1 MDQIFEFTVPVFIKG
16 LTGLKNVL
24 QKATEHGLSDEALL
38 ADRLAPD
45 MFPFVKQVQ
54 SATDNAKGCAARLA
68 GQETPKYE
76 DAETTVA
83 ELQARLDKTIAYLR
97 TISKDSFANAASVQV
112 VLPFMPGKFMTGF
125 DYAREYALP
134 NFFFHVAMSYAIVRK
149 NGVPIGKADYMAGLP
164 LQDL

>member
-1 MDQIFEFTVPVFIKG
+1 MDQIFDFTVPVFIKG

-24 QKATEHGLSDEALL
+24 QKAAEHGLDENALL

-54 SATDNAKGCAARLA
+54 SATDNAKGCAARLS
-68 GQETPKYE
+68 GQEIPKYE
-76 DAETTVA
+76 DTETTLA

-112 VLPFMPGKFMTGF
+112 VLAFMPGKFMTGF

>member
-1 MDQIFEFTVPVFIKG
+1 MDQIFEFTVPVFIKA
-16 LTGLKNVL
+16 LTGVKIVL
-24 QKATEHGLSDEALL
+24 QKAAEHGLDENALL
-38 ADRLAPD
+38 ADKLAPD

-54 SATDNAKGCAARLA
+54 MATDNAKGCAARLA
-68 GQETPKYE
+68 GQEIPKYE
-76 DAETTVA
+76 DTEATLA

-112 VLPFMPGKFMTGF
+112 TLPYMPGKFMTGF

-149 NGVPIGKADYMAGLP
+149 NGVPIGKADYMASLP